1 MLLGM
6 WDLSSL
12 TRDRTHIPC
21 IARQILNL
29 WTIKEVP
36 KKNVL
41 NKKIILDPPA
51 QSWTASRSSSATPTP
66 THTHS
71 CVCARAH
78 THTHTK
84 RTVSSSVS
92 SDGWMVL
99 DYTLPL
105 TKISVNVVS
114 EEVRDGRFL
123 AKVA

>member
-12 TRDRTHIPC
+12 TRDRTHVPC

-78 THTHTK
+78 THTHK
-84 RTVSSSVS
+84 KDSLLLSILRWL
-92 SDGWMVL
+92 DGL
-99 DYTLPL
+99 GLHTSPDQDFGQCC
-105 TKISVNVVS
+105 
-114 EEVRDGRFL
+114 VRRGQGWQ
-123 AKVA
+123 VPS